1 MNKNRCKI
9 TDYGKT
15 KFKRLRVKLNQV
27 QKSSNKE
34 LPSYIIVVEFGKPKA
49 KIVKDETTI

>member
-49 KIVKDETTI
+49 KIVKDETTL